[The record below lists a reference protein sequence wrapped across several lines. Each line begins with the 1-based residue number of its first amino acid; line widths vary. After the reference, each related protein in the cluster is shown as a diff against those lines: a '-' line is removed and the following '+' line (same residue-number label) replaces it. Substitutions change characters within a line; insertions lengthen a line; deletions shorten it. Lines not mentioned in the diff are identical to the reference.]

1 MTVYIEVMHHTGP
14 STTYEAP
21 DLTHEAAVEQVA
33 AGGFLTFKTPKG
45 KLISVNPR
53 YIKTIWSK

>member
-33 AGGFLTFKTPKG
+33 AGGFLTFKNKRG
-45 KLISVNPR
+45 HLISINPR
-53 YIKTIWSK
+53 HIKIIRSR